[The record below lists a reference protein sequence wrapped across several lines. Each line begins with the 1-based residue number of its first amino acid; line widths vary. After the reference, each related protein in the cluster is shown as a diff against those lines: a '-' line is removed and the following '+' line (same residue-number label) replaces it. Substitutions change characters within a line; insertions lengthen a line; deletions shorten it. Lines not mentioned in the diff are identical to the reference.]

1 MRKDGRIDA
10 IGQYEVVASHR
21 HTKEPAIPGLRERKR
36 ADSRESTV
44 DHAVRLF
51 REHGY
56 EQVTVADICAAA
68 GIGRRTFFR
77 YFATKDDVL
86 VEPLRQQ
93 TAQVMGLLAAAPAS
107 QSARQ
112 ALHSAFTELA
122 VVTVRDGARFREVL
136 LLLRD
141 VPVARLSPATALSE
155 QETRLAAAL
164 LARSDSGRSAREAVR
179 PDWQLRLMVARSI
192 AAYRVW
198 LDDLIA
204 GDLVDPVAHL
214 VEILDYPE
222 S

>member
-1 MRKDGRIDA
+1 MRKDGWHPA
-10 IGQYEVVASHR
+10 
-21 HTKEPAIPGLRERKR
+21 TKETAIPGPREPGLRERRR
-36 ADSRESTV
+36 ADSREITV
-44 DHAVRLF
+44 DHALRLF

-56 EQVTVADICAAA
+56 DRVTVADICAAA

-93 TAQVMGLLAAAPAS
+93 TEQMMGLLAATPAS
-107 QSARQ
+107 RSARQ
-112 ALHSAFTELA
+112 ALHDAFTELA
-122 VVTVRDGARFREVL
+122 ATTVRDGARFREVL
-136 LLLRD
+136 LLLRE

-155 QETRLAAAL
+155 QEARLTAAL
-164 LARSDSGRSAREAVR
+164 LVRSHPGRPVERNAR

-198 LDDLIA
+198 LDDLVA
-204 GDLVDPVAHL
+204 GDVGDPLAHL
-214 VEILDYPE
+214 AEILDHPE